1 MSARLALLF
10 ALAIAATTIGSC
22 SSGLGN
28 NLPDDSAPVDNGDN
42 PNLPVGLDVGVMPT
56 SPIGEPAVAGVVVPA
71 IGAAPQREIVLLA
84 FSTAANAADA
94 DGVGGAL
101 SRDAVTDAN
110 SQSDVFVAAICAQ
123 DIDPRAFSQSLAGK
137 FRHPRC
143 ATCHSMERSD
153 TLAFTSSPQ
162 AHAGPAPGSGFPINA
177 PETCAPCHVNSTNF
191 PVPGWQA
198 PAASFDLRSKTVAE
212 LAQAAQGV
220 PADETEHFV
229 TDPRV
234 LWALDSG
241 VLPQVGGRNGRADDD
256 HDGVL
261 EPEDSDGVNRT
272 VPGGSR
278 VFLEEIEAWRE
289 SGLLVSN
296 AAAVKDI
303 TLASRASG
311 GSAAPNGAS
320 GAPRVLWVPNGAF
333 NPAAPVAS
341 NPIGTLFVVY
351 QSTGSDIAG
360 TDNNGASDV
369 FRAAVQLRA
378 AADGSLDLLY
388 VSTELCSATNGTS
401 IAGDAASTAPAIGG
415 ANGTLVVF
423 QSVATNLV
431 AGDGN
436 GASDVFVR
444 TAGSTSTLRLSL
456 GNAASEA
463 PAIDP
468 TGTTVAFES
477 DATDLIAGDQNGE
490 RDVFFV
496 PADGSGSPTRAS
508 VTGNGSEGTGGAS
521 SAASVHVAGGRT
533 RVVFQS
539 NKTNL
544 ATGLV
549 AATNV
554 YLFDSAQAGTTLL
567 NQRVSPSGDA
577 IGNGSARAPVI
588 TADGSVIAFES
599 EASNIDALRPTD
611 GNRASDV
618 FLLETTQLA
627 SGNVLPFRISVAA
640 TSLTDGN
647 GASTR
652 PTAGVFTGSANFQTG
667 FIAYSTAA
675 TNLGTADSTPIMVS
689 FLDETSGV
697 TADFTTDVTRGAAPL
712 TVQFT
717 DRSLG
722 SPTAWQWD
730 FDNDGNVDSTLQNPS
745 FTYTTPGTYDVRLV
759 ATNEVGSVTETKAAV
774 VTVFEPVVAGFTPST
789 TSGPAP
795 LAVTFT
801 NTSTGAASFLWDFGD
816 GTSSTATSPVK
827 TFASGGSFLVTLTAT
842 GPGGVDTETRTITA
856 ASSASF
862 TITAGPGQIGA
873 STTAYES
880 TTLTFT
886 STSTGSPT
894 SFSWDFDSV
903 GAPGTLTATGST
915 VNRSFPGTT
924 SSTRTFVVRLTVNG
938 PGGQAQTTRNL
949 IIVSDT
955 ETATLQAA
963 GDTTIYSES
972 TGFSNGAG
980 AKIVVGSAYSGVAIV
995 GFRRS
1000 PLRFDLS
1007 GTVPNTSTIN
1017 SVQVQLT
1024 LVSPTAV
1031 APTANQNTGD
1041 RNIRFRRLTTAW
1053 TEGTTA
1059 PAAFGQGIAATGGD
1073 ATWASPWT
1081 TAGGDVAQSSGNPIN
1096 STTLVV
1102 GNTLQA
1108 YTTTNGAQMVAD
1120 VQGWANDPATNF
1132 GWLLVG
1138 DEIAARTVKFFEA
1151 RNPSSTTPG
1160 EPRLVVGYTRPLF

>member
-1 MSARLALLF
+1 VRL
-10 ALAIAATTIGSC
+10 
-22 SSGLGN
+22 
-28 NLPDDSAPVDNGDN
+28 
-42 PNLPVGLDVGVMPT
+42 
-56 SPIGEPAVAGVVVPA
+56 
-71 IGAAPQREIVLLA
+71 
-84 FSTAANAADA
+84 
-94 DGVGGAL
+94 
-101 SRDAVTDAN
+101 
-110 SQSDVFVAAICAQ
+110 
-123 DIDPRAFSQSLAGK
+123 
-137 FRHPRC
+137 
-143 ATCHSMERSD
+143 
-153 TLAFTSSPQ
+153 
-162 AHAGPAPGSGFPINA
+162 
-177 PETCAPCHVNSTNF
+177 
-191 PVPGWQA
+191 
-198 PAASFDLRSKTVAE
+198 
-212 LAQAAQGV
+212 
-220 PADETEHFV
+220 
-229 TDPRV
+229 
-234 LWALDSG
+234 
-241 VLPQVGGRNGRADDD
+241 
-256 HDGVL
+256 
-261 EPEDSDGVNRT
+261 
-272 VPGGSR
+272 
-278 VFLEEIEAWRE
+278 
-289 SGLLVSN
+289 
-296 AAAVKDI
+296 
-303 TLASRASG
+303 
-311 GSAAPNGAS
+311 
-320 GAPRVLWVPNGAF
+320 
-333 NPAAPVAS
+333 VAS
-341 NPIGTLFVVY
+341 NELSSGTI
-351 QSTGSDIAG
+351 T
-360 TDNNGASDV
+360 
-369 FRAAVQLRA
+369 
-378 AADGSLDLLY
+378 
-388 VSTELCSATNGTS
+388 
-401 IAGDAASTAPAIGG
+401 
-415 ANGTLVVF
+415 
-423 QSVATNLV
+423 
-431 AGDGN
+431 
-436 GASDVFVR
+436 
-444 TAGSTSTLRLSL
+444 
-456 GNAASEA
+456 
-463 PAIDP
+463 
-468 TGTTVAFES
+468 
-477 DATDLIAGDQNGE
+477 ATDLIT
-490 RDVFFV
+490 VV
-496 PADGSGSPTRAS
+496 
-508 VTGNGSEGTGGAS
+508 GT
-521 SAASVHVAGGRT
+521 
-533 RVVFQS
+533 
-539 NKTNL
+539 
-544 ATGLV
+544 
-549 AATNV
+549 
-554 YLFDSAQAGTTLL
+554 
-567 NQRVSPSGDA
+567 
-577 IGNGSARAPVI
+577 I
-588 TADGSVIAFES
+588 E
-599 EASNIDALRPTD
+599 
-611 GNRASDV
+611 
-618 FLLETTQLA
+618 
-627 SGNVLPFRISVAA
+627 
-640 TSLTDGN
+640 
-647 GASTR
+647 
-652 PTAGVFTGSANFQTG
+652 
-667 FIAYSTAA
+667 
-675 TNLGTADSTPIMVS
+675 
-689 FLDETSGV
+689 
-697 TADFTTDVTRGAAPL
+697 ADFTATPTSGTAPL
-712 TVQFT
+712 LVNFT
-717 DRSLG
+717 DTSTQ